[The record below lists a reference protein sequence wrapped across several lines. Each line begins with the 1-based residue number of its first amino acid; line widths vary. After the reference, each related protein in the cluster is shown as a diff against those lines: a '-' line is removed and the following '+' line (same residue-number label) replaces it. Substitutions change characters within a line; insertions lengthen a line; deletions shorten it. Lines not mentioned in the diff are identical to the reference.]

1 MKRLTIYI
9 LALLSLT
16 SCLLEN
22 DLSYPKMPMDITGF
36 EVEGQKSVTINPETR
51 TVDLVM
57 EETADLANIRVK
69 NITVSEGAQIV
80 GSVPAVLNLTTPAS
94 IVLKT
99 YGTATWTIKAT
110 QPIERYIRVENQI
123 GEAQFNLETHT
134 AYVTVTESQSF
145 KDITFLEM
153 KLEREPSVIVS
164 TTGYH
169 MVGEDGILETVLCHF
184 PMVLECVLVRTFLV
198 KLPDNTEVV
207 WTVRLLQHSVSQE
220 ITSVDAW
227 YYHAIVKGTFSGNGT
242 PKLEYRK
249 AGDEQWTAVADAAVS
264 GVEISADI
272 KGLAASTDYE
282 VRLSEGDAVSEVY
295 AFKTGTPQQLD
306 NMSFDNWHQAGKV
319 WYPYPEGADLKVW
332 DSANAATAGFIG
344 SSTVPEESFVVKG
357 KAAKMES
364 KYAVIAFAAGNL
376 YTGKFGKIAGL
387 GAELDWGIPFSE
399 RPSALKGYYSYVPKP
414 IDKADDKYASMLGTM
429 DKCQILVILADW
441 DEPFHINTTKGEFVD
456 TANDPGIIAFAKM
469 ETDKATDGYVEFN
482 LPLEYRNSR
491 TPKYVVIAACA
502 SYMGDYFTG
511 GVGSLM
517 YVDEFEFVYE

>member
-22 DLSYPKMPMDITGF
+22 DMSYPKVPMDITAM
-36 EVEGQKSVTINPETR
+36 EVVGQKSLTINPDTR
-51 TVDLVM
+51 TVDIVM
-57 EETADLANIRVK
+57 EETADLANVQVK
-69 NITVSEGAQIV
+69 NITISENAQIV
-80 GSVPAVLNLTTPAS
+80 GASPAILDLTSPAT
-94 IVLKT
+94 IVIKT
-99 YGTATWTIKAT
+99 YGSATWTIRAT
-110 QPIERYIRVENQI
+110 QPIERYIRVDNQI
-123 GEAQFNLETHT
+123 GDAEFNLETHT
-134 AYVTVTESQSF
+134 AYVNVSAIQDLKAVVF
-145 KDITFLEM
+145 NEM
-153 KLEREPSVIVS
+153 KLERQGSVIVN

-169 MVGEDGILETVLCHF
+169 FEGEDGIIQTLPCAF
-184 PMVLECVLVRTFLV
+184 PMTLECVVLRTFLV
-198 KLPDNTEVV
+198 KLSDGTERT
-207 WTVRLLQHSVSQE
+207 WSVKVIQKTIQQE
-220 ITSVDAW
+220 VNSVDAW
-227 YYHAIVKGTFSGNGT
+227 CYHAIVKATFSGNGT

-272 KGLAASTDYE
+272 KGLSASTDYE
-282 VRLSEGDAVSEVY
+282 VRVSEGEASSEVY

-306 NMSFDNWHQAGKV
+306 NMSFDNWHQVGKV

-344 SSTVPEESFVVKG
+344 SSTLPEESFVVSG
-357 KAAKMES
+357 KAARMES

-469 ETDKATDGYVEFN
+469 ESDKATDGYVEFN